1 MQKGW
6 LEMRRSIVLKICDR
20 LEECYGR
27 EACGEARQKLSLPLN
42 EVDELLAFRSDAR
55 LDELREALARIE
67 SGTFGLCLACRGRIE
82 HRLLDRDPAQR
93 VCGQCER
100 RLFHVSESHR
110 GVVQYLAL

>member
-6 LEMRRSIVLKICDR
+6 LEMRRLIVRKICDR
-20 LEECYGR
+20 LEESFGR
-27 EACGEARQKLSLPLN
+27 EACGEARQQPSLSLH

-67 SGTFGLCLACRGRIE
+67 SDTFGLCLACRGRIE
-82 HRLLDRDPAQR
+82 HRLLEHDPAQR
-93 VCGQCER
+93 LCGQCER
-100 RLFHVSESHR
+100 RLFHVQESHR